1 MAEKNTIARPYA
13 EAVFELA
20 REAGALD
27 AWSDALSLAAA
38 LMAGGQV
45 ADFLANPVL
54 SDEER
59 LKFVTDLVSSAADG
73 TRGLLDGSD
82 RRGTNF
88 LKLLIENNRIDV
100 LPEIAEH
107 FEARKAEVE
116 NVVDVTVTS
125 ATALG
130 EAQKEAIANALR
142 KRLGRQIRLETEL
155 NEDLIGGAV
164 IRAGDVVIDGSL
176 RARLQGLANALTA

>member
-20 REAGALD
+20 READTLD
-27 AWSDALSLAAA
+27 AWSDALALAAA
-38 LMAGGQV
+38 LMADGEV

-59 LKFVTDLVSSAADG
+59 LKFVTGLVASAAAG
-73 TRGLLDGSD
+73 TPGLLDGSD

-88 LKLLIENNRIDV
+88 LKLLIENDRIDAM
-100 LPEIAEH
+100 PEIAEH
-107 FEARKAEVE
+107 FEVLKAEIE

-130 EAQKEAIANALR
+130 AAQKEAIANALR
-142 KRLGRQIRLETEL
+142 RRLGRQIRLETEL

-176 RARLQGLANALTA
+176 RARLEGLANALTA